1 MTKSSNQVIITREKN
16 LTRHQEVESK
26 EGEGDIVRVKEK
38 EKIEHFT
45 ALDAERMRRGKKIQR
60 CALGKTV
67 RVRHIHDFRESEL
80 ELSEAERK
88 RGKELDFKE

>member
-16 LTRHQEVESK
+16 LTRHREVESK

-45 ALDAERMRRGKKIQR
+45 ALDAERMRRGKKYFR
-60 CALGKTV
+60 GV
-67 RVRHIHDFRESEL
+67 REVRS
-80 ELSEAERK
+80 
-88 RGKELDFKE
+88 